1 MWWQSERVGLSTGLG
16 EDTECGGHSLCNTH
30 TQEETGEGSIL
41 PTRCFPA
48 LGSPVR
54 LSELRQALNLP

>member
-1 MWWQSERVGLSTGLG
+1 MRWQGERVGLSTELW
-16 EDTECGGHSLCNTH
+16 EDTECGRHSLCNTH

-48 LGSPVR
+48 LGSPV
-54 LSELRQALNLP
+54 